1 MKLRKILAGF
11 LAGAVAMSG
20 MVVTSIT
27 ASAAATTAWFYVKGA
42 SSSWSLNIP
51 KEDITINEGTE
62 TYTVSYT
69 HSGWDGS
76 SIFDYSG
83 DNPLSFYVFDPD
95 QANSIKDVNVVVEV
109 DDVEKLDFDVTPSWT
124 PYVWDP
130 NANANANGFSYIFTE
145 EQVNTIG
152 AIPVN
157 SVVDIM
163 ITMTYPVDTRTD
175 LEVPFVTDPVTLTVI
190 DATGWDST
198 GKAAKGELTLA
209 APAGVTLGTS
219 TFAEIF
225 ANYKSITITDL
236 ALVSSDVEVTA
247 ANIEAKVFAKWG
259 TGYTWSAGAGSAV
272 STGSAKLSESA
283 ITVGDT
289 DALMEYGIEFLILG
303 QNCADVAA
311 MEIGDTFEINASAIP
326 VTSITLNKTTA
337 TVNVGESIDLTA
349 TVLPADATDPTV
361 TWTSD
366 NTAVA
371 TVVNGAVK
379 GIKSGTATITA
390 TAGEQ
395 EATCIVTV
403 KNPVKSISLP
413 ATAGVV
419 VGETTSLTVTS
430 TPVDCDLYE
439 LVWDSNDTTVATVD
453 GGVVTGV
460 KDGKVTITATVVGT
474 AIKAS
479 TEVTVTTDAVAV
491 TGVTLTPETAE
502 LEIGGTTA
510 LKATVAPADATNT
523 AVTYTSSDT
532 KVATV
537 DANGVVT
544 AVTAGTATITV
555 KTVDGEFTDTCEV
568 TVAAPAEDEPVEDEN
583 TVIWEGTTDLGT
595 SWGASISV
603 NNITANEGDK
613 LVITFEVGTA
623 AEYQQLKIMD
633 GEWTP
638 LTGPVT
644 NEWDCVELAA
654 TNTSYELVLSA
665 ADAAALTSKG
675 LVVSGY
681 NVTVTKIEI
690 IPSEA
695 EGFDQ
700 TSAEFEAAD
709 AGKIVAQTATING
722 KTAKRFT
729 MLVGMDAIKKAEKA
743 TFTLNNG
750 TTTKTYETTKYYAS
764 LTASGS
770 TVNAPAG
777 YGFVTLTITDIPDGV
792 TVTCSKIE
800 LTLPA
805 IEPTISE

>member
-11 LAGAVAMSG
+11 LAGAVAMSS

-69 HSGWDGS
+69 HDGWDGS
-76 SIFDYSG
+76 SVFDYSG
-83 DNPLSFYVFDPD
+83 NNPLSFYVFDPD

-109 DDVEKLDFDVTPSWT
+109 DDVEKLNFDVTPSWT
-124 PYVWDP
+124 PYLWDP

-152 AIPVN
+152 AVPVN

-175 LEVPFVTDPVTLTVI
+175 LTVPFVTDPVTLTVV

-198 GKAAKGELTLA
+198 GKAAKGELKLA
-209 APAGVTLGTS
+209 APAGITLGTS

-225 ANYKSITITDL
+225 ANYKSITVTGL
-236 ALVSSDVEVTA
+236 TLVNSDVDVTA
-247 ANIEAKVFAKWG
+247 ANVEAKLFAKWG

-272 STGSAKLSESA
+272 STGSAKLGESA
-283 ITVGDT
+283 ISVGDT

-303 QNCADVAA
+303 QNCPDVAA
-311 MEIGDTFEINASAIP
+311 MEIGDTFKINASDIP
-326 VTSITLNKTTA
+326 VTSITLDKTTA
-337 TVNVGESIDLTA
+337 TVNVGETIDLIA

-371 TVVNGAVK
+371 TVVNGTVK

-390 TAGEQ
+390 KAGEQ
-395 EATCIVTV
+395 EATCAVTV

-419 VGETTSLTVTS
+419 VGETTSLTATS
-430 TPVDCDLYE
+430 TPADCDLYE
-439 LVWDSNDTTVATVD
+439 LVWDSSDTTVATVN

-474 AIKAS
+474 AISAS
-479 TEVTVTTDAVAV
+479 TEVTVTTDVVAA

-510 LKATVAPADATNT
+510 LKAAVAPADATNT

-532 KVATV
+532 NVATV

-544 AVTAGTATITV
+544 AVAAGTATITV

-568 TVAAPAEDEPVEDEN
+568 TVTAPAADEPVEDED

-595 SWGASISV
+595 SWGSSITVSD
-603 NNITANEGDK
+603 ITAAEGDK
-613 LVITFEVGTA
+613 IVIHYTIGSA
-623 AEYQQLKIMD
+623 ATYQQLKLMSND
-633 GEWTP
+633 PAGWAP
-638 LTGPVT
+638 LTSPTT
-644 NEWDCVELAA
+644 NDWDCVELAA
-654 TNTSYELVLSA
+654 GTTSYEIALNA
-665 ADAAALTSKG
+665 ADAAAITANG

-681 NVTVTKIEI
+681 NVTVTKIELI
-690 IPSEA
+690 SSEA

-709 AGKIVAQTATING
+709 AGAIVAQTATING

-750 TTTKTYETTKYYAS
+750 TTTKTYETKKYYTS

-770 TVNAPAG
+770 SVTAPEG

-800 LTLPA
+800 LTIPA
-805 IEPTISE
+805 